1 MERLS
6 VGVDVSKRELV
17 IAVDPTG
24 ARWTSDT
31 TASAISAVVERLR
44 SLTPRIIVVEATGGY
59 ERPLVAAL
67 AAADLPVAVVN
78 PRQARAFAQAIGRT
92 AKTDAI
98 DAGVLAAFGARLDL
112 QPRPVA
118 DAATQ
123 ALAALVAR
131 RRQLV
136 EMIGMERARL
146 EHAPA
151 TGPITRE
158 LRRHIRWLE
167 RRVADVDDDIGTS
180 IAAHPTWR
188 VQEELLR
195 SVPGIGPTT
204 ARTLLAELPELGHLD
219 RRRIAALVGVAPVNC
234 DSGQY
239 RGQRHI
245 WGGRASVR
253 ATLYMA
259 ALVAARRNAPLAAFY
274 RRLRDRGK
282 TAKVALVAV
291 MRKLLTIVNTMMKHQ
306 TRWNPEAASTPA
318 SPSRP
323 ARAVAVLA

>member
-1 MERLS
+1 MESVS
-6 VGVDVSKRELV
+6 VGIDVSKRELV
-17 IAVDPTG
+17 IEVDPTG

-31 TASAISAVVERLR
+31 TAAAISALVERLR
-44 SLTPRIIVVEATGGY
+44 VLTPRIIVVEATGGY
-59 ERPLVAAL
+59 ERALVAGL

-98 DAGVLAAFGARLDL
+98 DAAVLAAFGARLNL
-112 QPRPVA
+112 AARPVT

-167 RRVADVDDDIGTS
+167 RRVKDVDDEIGTS
-180 IAAHPTWR
+180 IEAHPTWR
-188 VQEELLR
+188 VQDDLLR

-204 ARTLLAELPELGHLD
+204 ARTLLADLPELGRLD
-219 RRRIAALVGVAPVNC
+219 RRAIAALVGVAPMNC
-234 DSGQY
+234 DSGQS

-253 ATLYMA
+253 TTLYMA
-259 ALVAARRNAPLAAFY
+259 ALTATRHNVALRAFY
-274 RRLRDRGK
+274 RRLRDAGK
-282 TAKVALVAV
+282 PAKVALVAV
-291 MRKLLTIVNTMMKHQ
+291 MRKLLTIVNAMLKHQ
-306 TRWNPEAASTPA
+306 TRWQDQPA
-318 SPSRP
+318 
-323 ARAVAVLA
+323 